1 MKRLSVLLAT
11 IVMSGRTGAE
21 MATRNIAEGLLRLGH
36 RPVVYTSS
44 LGPLTEELQRM
55 SIPVSDDIGMISAE
69 PDIIHGHNHPT
80 LASALAR
87 FPEAPAIFVCHDFL
101 AWQSGPPDFP
111 QIRRWVA
118 VDEMRAD
125 RLMAQHG
132 VPPGAVEILLNAV
145 DTTRFR
151 PTRTPPPRPTRALA
165 YAKNAGH
172 LEAVMAACK
181 ARNLELDVIGAAVDM
196 VTNQPEHV
204 LPLYDIVFATGL
216 SAMEAMACG
225 AAVIA
230 CDDRGLAGMVMHDTF
245 ETWRHLNFG
254 LRTLSRPVTVDAL
267 VDEIDRYDSVGAA
280 EISTRLREQASMS
293 TYMQALCDLYNRVI
307 VEHRDAIRPSVTA
320 RRTAVARYIERW
332 NVQEETPRPWLDER
346 RRLFEQVLRLKSEF
360 GRIEF
365 GAKLRFAADGGDG
378 WVPLYGF
385 SQREAWGV
393 WTNGHEAAT
402 ILGLPAATNMRLELI
417 FRVKAFV
424 SDAHQSLRCTVR
436 VNGHLVEKWAFEFSD
451 GGDHPVTRMAP
462 LPAGAASSGVLCIIF
477 TMDEVVSPQRLGISD
492 DDRLL
497 GLGLHT
503 LTLQPES

>member
-1 MKRLSVLLAT
+1 MKRLSVLLTT

-21 MATRNIAEGLLRLGH
+21 MVTRNIAEGLLRLNH

-55 SIPVSDDIGMISAE
+55 SIPVSDDIGMISCE

-80 LASALAR
+80 LAAALAR
-87 FPEAPAIFVCHDFL
+87 FPEVPAIFVCHDFL
-101 AWQSGPPDFP
+101 AWQSGPPNFP

-125 RLMAQHG
+125 RLVAQHG

-151 PTRTPPPRPTRALA
+151 PTRTPPLRPTRALA
-165 YAKNAGH
+165 YAKKAGH
-172 LEAVMAACK
+172 LEAVMAACR

-196 VTNQPEHV
+196 VTTQPEHV
-204 LPLYDIVFATGL
+204 LPQYDIVFATGL

-230 CDDRGLAGMVMHDTF
+230 CDDRGLAGMVTPDTF
-245 ETWRHLNFG
+245 DTWRHLNFG
-254 LRTLSRPVTVDAL
+254 LRTLSRPVTAEAL
-267 VDEIDRYDSVGAA
+267 VDEIDRYDCVGTV

-293 TYMQALCDLYNRVI
+293 TYMQTLCDLYNRVI
-307 VEHRDAIRPSVTA
+307 AEHRDALRPSVTA

-332 NVQEETPRPWLDER
+332 NVQEETPRPWIDER
-346 RRLFEQVLRLKSEF
+346 RRLFEQILSLKSEF

-365 GAKLRFAADGGDG
+365 GATLRFGTDGGNG
-378 WVPLYGF
+378 WTPLYGF
-385 SQREAWGV
+385 SQREPWGV
-393 WTNGHEAAT
+393 WTDGREAAML
-402 ILGLPAATNMRLELI
+402 LGLPSATSMRLELI

-424 SDAHQSLRCTVR
+424 SEAHQSLRCAVR
-436 VNGHLVEKWAFEFSD
+436 VNGHPVENWAFEPSD
-451 GGDHPVTRMAP
+451 GGDRPVTRMAS

-477 TMDEVVSPQRLGISD
+477 AMDEVVSPRQLGTSD
-492 DDRLL
+492 DARLL

-503 LTLQPES
+503 LTLQADP